1 MHICDITRTLVFPPH
16 NLIASKSV
24 FCYHA
29 RMSTNRKTPP
39 SGPAAPSRPLPA
51 GGAAPDVI
59 PHPIRVNAANS
70 VDANRTALPPPSGAD
85 GTLPGG
91 SAARSP
97 TGVDVPLPGGSSER
111 TPSGELA
118 AWLAKYAPVE
128 RAILEARE
136 RRLRNRAARRA
147 KEARRFGDLC
157 EASEGLAVAW
167 RRRGFPAGEMLDWAG
182 GDRLALWAAAPF
194 LRRCATEEVNA
205 LRRRLVRPLYYG
217 RENARRRALAAERR
231 RVRRRRTES
240 PCPTREAI
248 LDAWTH
254 AREGREAML
263 RFGSL
268 LEDLACYVDHGLRLA
283 GGRIVGRAPGI
294 KGWLRENVPALALRY
309 TTVMRYKAAAKKL
322 RQVVELPD
330 PIPVAAV
337 LDGAGVGVGAKDS
350 AGAGNG
356 TGTVDGAGAP
366 EGTEPKEGK
375 RDYGAEKSKDNVRGR
390 SRTRER
396 LEARAAVNGVEKQKR
411 DYDAERLQC
420 GASVDEREAEDARE
434 RREAERETAVLRAR
448 GVYLEAMEGVPDV
461 VTRVLER
468 IDALLD
474 PRRVEEATMLAS
486 WRARYARAVTG
497 RTAARWR
504 DRLFRRVG

>member
-1 MHICDITRTLVFPPH
+1 
-16 NLIASKSV
+16 
-24 FCYHA
+24 
-29 RMSTNRKTPP
+29 MSTNRKTPP

-59 PHPIRVNAANS
+59 PHPVRVNAANS
-70 VDANRTALPPPSGAD
+70 VDASRTALPPPSGAD
-85 GTLPGG
+85 VPRPGG
-91 SAARSP
+91 SAA
-97 TGVDVPLPGGSSER
+97 TASSTPAAPAAR
-111 TPSGELA
+111 TPAGELA
-118 AWLAKYAPVE
+118 AWLAKYGPVE

-147 KEARRFGDLC
+147 GKARRFGDLC

-182 GDRLALWAAAPF
+182 GDRLALWAVAPF

-205 LRRRLVRPLYYG
+205 LRRRLVRPLYYEQ
-217 RENARRRALAAERR
+217 ENARRRALAAERR

-268 LEDLACYVDHGLRLA
+268 LEDLACYVDHELRLA

-337 LDGAGVGVGAKDS
+337 LDGAGTREGA
-350 AGAGNG
+350 
-356 TGTVDGAGAP
+356 
-366 EGTEPKEGK
+366 EPKEGT
-375 RDYGAEKSKDNVRGR
+375 RDYGAEKLQGSDAG
-390 SRTRER
+390 
-396 LEARAAVNGVEKQKR
+396 EARRAQGKSEI
-411 DYDAERLQC
+411 
-420 GASVDEREAEDARE
+420 
-434 RREAERETAVLRAR
+434 ERETAILRAR

-497 RTAARWR
+497 RTATKWR

>member
-1 MHICDITRTLVFPPH
+1 MSKKVFPSGPT
-16 NLIASKSV
+16 V
-24 FCYHA
+24 P
-29 RMSTNRKTPP
+29 T
-39 SGPAAPSRPLPA
+39 GPAAPSR
-51 GGAAPDVI
+51 
-59 PHPIRVNAANS
+59 
-70 VDANRTALPPPSGAD
+70 
-85 GTLPGG
+85 
-91 SAARSP
+91 RS
-97 TGVDVPLPGGSSER
+97 
-111 TPSGELA
+111 PSGELA

-147 KEARRFGDLC
+147 GKARRFGDLC

-182 GDRLALWAAAPF
+182 GDRLALWAVAPF
-194 LRRCATEEVNA
+194 LRRCATEKVNA
-205 LRRRLVRPLYYG
+205 LRRRLVRPLYYEQ
-217 RENARRRALAAERR
+217 ENARRRALAAERR

-268 LEDLACYVDHGLRLA
+268 LEDLACYVGHGLRLA

-294 KGWLRENVPALALRY
+294 KGWLRENIPALALRY

-337 LDGAGVGVGAKDS
+337 LDGAGAPEG
-350 AGAGNG
+350 AGAGNSAG
-356 TGTVDGAGAP
+356 TREGA
-366 EGTEPKEGK
+366 EPKEG
-375 RDYGAEKSKDNVRGR
+375 R
-390 SRTRER
+390 
-396 LEARAAVNGVEKQKR
+396 R
-411 DYDAERLQC
+411 DYDAEKSQ
-420 GASVDEREAEDARE
+420 GSDAGEARSAPGKSGI
-434 RREAERETAVLRAR
+434 ERETALLRAR

-504 DRLFRRVG
+504 DRLFRRSG

>member
-1 MHICDITRTLVFPPH
+1 
-16 NLIASKSV
+16 
-24 FCYHA
+24 
-29 RMSTNRKTPP
+29 MSTNRKTPP
-39 SGPAAPSRPLPA
+39 SGPAAPSRLPPA
-51 GGAAPDVI
+51 GSVSPDAI
-59 PHPIRVNAANS
+59 PHPVR
-70 VDANRTALPPPSGAD
+70 AD
-85 GTLPGG
+85 GTRPDGP
-91 SAARSP
+91 AARSP
-97 TGVDVPLPGGSSER
+97 A
-111 TPSGELA
+111 GELA
-118 AWLAKYAPVE
+118 AWLAKYGPVE

-147 KEARRFGDLC
+147 GKARRFGDLC

-167 RRRGFPAGEMLDWAG
+167 RRRGFPAGEMLEWAG
-182 GDRLALWAAAPF
+182 GDCLALWAMAPF

-205 LRRRLVRPLYYG
+205 LRRRLVRPLYYEQ
-217 RENARRRALAAERR
+217 ENARRRALAAERR

-248 LDAWTH
+248 LDAWAH

-294 KGWLRENVPALALRY
+294 KGWLRENIPALALRY

-337 LDGAGVGVGAKDS
+337 LDGAGAPEG

-356 TGTVDGAGAP
+356 TGTVDGAGAR
-366 EGTEPKEGK
+366 EGAEPKEG
-375 RDYGAEKSKDNVRGR
+375 R
-390 SRTRER
+390 
-396 LEARAAVNGVEKQKR
+396 R
-411 DYDAERLQC
+411 DYDAEKSQ
-420 GASVDEREAEDARE
+420 GSDAGEARSAQGKSGI
-434 RREAERETAVLRAR
+434 ERETAVLRAR

>member
-1 MHICDITRTLVFPPH
+1 MIAEAISFAYSSFIPLMHICDMTRTLVFPPH
-16 NLIASKSV
+16 NLIASNPA

-29 RMSTNRKTPP
+29 RMSKKVFP
-39 SGPAAPSRPLPA
+39 SGPTVPTGPAAPSR
-51 GGAAPDVI
+51 
-59 PHPIRVNAANS
+59 
-70 VDANRTALPPPSGAD
+70 
-85 GTLPGG
+85 
-91 SAARSP
+91 RS
-97 TGVDVPLPGGSSER
+97 
-111 TPSGELA
+111 PSGELA

-147 KEARRFGDLC
+147 GKARRFGDLC
-157 EASEGLAVAW
+157 EVSEGLAVAW

-182 GDRLALWAAAPF
+182 GDRLALWAMAPF

-205 LRRRLVRPLYYG
+205 LRRRLVRPLYYEQ
-217 RENARRRALAAERR
+217 ENARRRALAAERR

-294 KGWLRENVPALALRY
+294 KGWLRENIPALALRY

-337 LDGAGVGVGAKDS
+337 LDGAGAPEG
-350 AGAGNG
+350 AGAGNSAG
-356 TGTVDGAGAP
+356 TREGA
-366 EGTEPKEGK
+366 EPKEG
-375 RDYGAEKSKDNVRGR
+375 R
-390 SRTRER
+390 
-396 LEARAAVNGVEKQKR
+396 R
-411 DYDAERLQC
+411 DYDAEKSQ
-420 GASVDEREAEDARE
+420 GSDAGEARSAPGKSGI
-434 RREAERETAVLRAR
+434 ERETALLRAR

>member
-1 MHICDITRTLVFPPH
+1 MLLVTSYIFPHH

-24 FCYHA
+24 FCYHS
-29 RMSTNRKTPP
+29 RMSTNRKNPP
-39 SGPAAPSRPLPA
+39 SGPAAPSRLPPA
-51 GGAAPDVI
+51 GSVSPDAI
-59 PHPIRVNAANS
+59 PHPVRAAHP
-70 VDANRTALPPPSGAD
+70 VRAD
-85 GTLPGG
+85 GTRPDGP
-91 SAARSP
+91 AARP
-97 TGVDVPLPGGSSER
+97 PA
-111 TPSGELA
+111 GELA
-118 AWLAKYAPVE
+118 AWLAKYGPVE

-147 KEARRFGDLC
+147 REARRFGDLC

-182 GDRLALWAAAPF
+182 GDRFTLWAMAPF
-194 LRRCATEEVNA
+194 LRRRATEEVNA
-205 LRRRLVRPLYYG
+205 LRRRLVRPLYYEQ
-217 RENARRRALAAERR
+217 ENARRRALAAERR
-231 RVRRRRTES
+231 RVRKRKTEN

-268 LEDLACYVDHGLRLA
+268 LEDLACYVDHELRLA

-337 LDGAGVGVGAKDS
+337 LDGAGAPEG

-356 TGTVDGAGAP
+356 TGTLDGTGA
-366 EGTEPKEGK
+366 EPKEGT
-375 RDYGAEKSKDNVRGR
+375 RDYGAEKSQGSDAG
-390 SRTRER
+390 
-396 LEARAAVNGVEKQKR
+396 EARSAPGKS
-411 DYDAERLQC
+411 
-420 GASVDEREAEDARE
+420 GI
-434 RREAERETAVLRAR
+434 ERETAILRAR
-448 GVYLEAMEGVPDV
+448 GVYLEAMAGVPDV

-474 PRRVEEATMLAS
+474 PKRVEETNMLAS
-486 WRARYARAVTG
+486 WRARYARAVTR
-497 RTAARWR
+497 RTVTRWR
-504 DRLFRRVG
+504 GRLFRRVG

>member
-1 MHICDITRTLVFPPH
+1 M
-16 NLIASKSV
+16 SKKALPSV
-24 FCYHA
+24 
-29 RMSTNRKTPP
+29 
-39 SGPAAPSRPLPA
+39 PAAPSRLPPA
-51 GGAAPDVI
+51 GSVSPDAI
-59 PHPIRVNAANS
+59 PHPVH
-70 VDANRTALPPPSGAD
+70 AD
-85 GTLPGG
+85 VPRPGG
-91 SAARSP
+91 SAARAP
-97 TGVDVPLPGGSSER
+97 A
-111 TPSGELA
+111 GELA
-118 AWLAKYAPVE
+118 AWLAKYGPVE

-147 KEARRFGDLC
+147 REARRFGDLC

-337 LDGAGVGVGAKDS
+337 LDGAGAR
-350 AGAGNG
+350 
-356 TGTVDGAGAP
+356 
-366 EGTEPKEGK
+366 EEMEPKEEK
-375 RDYGAEKSKDNVRGR
+375 RDYGAEKSKRH
-390 SRTRER
+390 E
-396 LEARAAVNGVEKQKR
+396 GVE
-411 DYDAERLQC
+411 
-420 GASVDEREAEDARE
+420 EALGGGSTRAK
-434 RREAERETAVLRAR
+434 REAEREMMILRAR

>member
-1 MHICDITRTLVFPPH
+1 MLLVTSYIFPHH

-24 FCYHA
+24 FCYHS
-29 RMSTNRKTPP
+29 RMSTNRKNPP
-39 SGPAAPSRPLPA
+39 SGPAAPSRLPPA
-51 GGAAPDVI
+51 GSVSPDAI
-59 PHPIRVNAANS
+59 PHPVRAAHP
-70 VDANRTALPPPSGAD
+70 VRAD
-85 GTLPGG
+85 GTRPDGP
-91 SAARSP
+91 AARP
-97 TGVDVPLPGGSSER
+97 PA
-111 TPSGELA
+111 GELA

-147 KEARRFGDLC
+147 GKARRFGDLC

-167 RRRGFPAGEMLDWAG
+167 RRRGFPAGGMLDWAG

-268 LEDLACYVDHGLRLA
+268 LEDLECYVDHELRIA
-283 GGRIVGRAPGI
+283 DGRIVGRAPGI
-294 KGWLRENVPALALRY
+294 KGWLRENIPALALRY

-337 LDGAGVGVGAKDS
+337 LDGAGAPEG

-356 TGTVDGAGAP
+356 TGTLDGTGA
-366 EGTEPKEGK
+366 EPKEGT
-375 RDYGAEKSKDNVRGR
+375 RDYGAEKLQGSDAG
-390 SRTRER
+390 
-396 LEARAAVNGVEKQKR
+396 EARSAPGKS
-411 DYDAERLQC
+411 
-420 GASVDEREAEDARE
+420 GI
-434 RREAERETAVLRAR
+434 ERETAILRAR
-448 GVYLEAMEGVPDV
+448 GVYLEAMAGVPDV

-474 PRRVEEATMLAS
+474 PKRVEETNMLAS
-486 WRARYARAVTG
+486 WRARYARAVTR
-497 RTAARWR
+497 RTVTRWR
-504 DRLFRRVG
+504 GRLFRRVG

>member
-1 MHICDITRTLVFPPH
+1 
-16 NLIASKSV
+16 
-24 FCYHA
+24 
-29 RMSTNRKTPP
+29 MSTNRKTPP

-59 PHPIRVNAANS
+59 PHPVRVNAANS

-85 GTLPGG
+85 VPRPGG
-91 SAARSP
+91 SAA
-97 TGVDVPLPGGSSER
+97 TASSTPAAPAAR
-111 TPSGELA
+111 TPAGELA
-118 AWLAKYAPVE
+118 AWLAKYGPVE

-182 GDRLALWAAAPF
+182 GDRLALWAVAPF

-217 RENARRRALAAERR
+217 RENARRRALTAERR

-268 LEDLACYVDHGLRLA
+268 LEDLACYVDHELRLA

-294 KGWLRENVPALALRY
+294 KGWLRENIPALALRY

-337 LDGAGVGVGAKDS
+337 LDGAGAREGA
-350 AGAGNG
+350 
-356 TGTVDGAGAP
+356 
-366 EGTEPKEGK
+366 EPKEGT
-375 RDYGAEKSKDNVRGR
+375 RDYGAEKSQGSDAG
-390 SRTRER
+390 
-396 LEARAAVNGVEKQKR
+396 EARSAQGKSEI
-411 DYDAERLQC
+411 
-420 GASVDEREAEDARE
+420 
-434 RREAERETAVLRAR
+434 ERETAILRAR

>member
-1 MHICDITRTLVFPPH
+1 M
-16 NLIASKSV
+16 
-24 FCYHA
+24 
-29 RMSTNRKTPP
+29 
-39 SGPAAPSRPLPA
+39 
-51 GGAAPDVI
+51 
-59 PHPIRVNAANS
+59 
-70 VDANRTALPPPSGAD
+70 
-85 GTLPGG
+85 
-91 SAARSP
+91 
-97 TGVDVPLPGGSSER
+97 
-111 TPSGELA
+111 
-118 AWLAKYAPVE
+118 WLAKYAPVE

-147 KEARRFGDLC
+147 REARRFGDLC

-182 GDRLALWAAAPF
+182 GDRLALWAVAPF

-205 LRRRLVRPLYYG
+205 LRRRLVRPLYYEQ
-217 RENARRRALAAERR
+217 ENARRRALAAERR

-294 KGWLRENVPALALRY
+294 KGWLRENIPALALRY

-337 LDGAGVGVGAKDS
+337 LDGAGAKEG

-356 TGTVDGAGAP
+356 AGAVDGTGAR
-366 EGTEPKEGK
+366 EGTEPKEGT
-375 RDYGAEKSKDNVRGR
+375 RDYGAEKSQGNDAG
-390 SRTRER
+390 
-396 LEARAAVNGVEKQKR
+396 EARSAQGKS
-411 DYDAERLQC
+411 
-420 GASVDEREAEDARE
+420 GI
-434 RREAERETAVLRAR
+434 ERETAVLRAR

-474 PRRVEEATMLAS
+474 PGRVEEATMLAS

>member
-1 MHICDITRTLVFPPH
+1 MLLVTSYIFPHH

-24 FCYHA
+24 FCYHS
-29 RMSTNRKTPP
+29 RMSTNRKNPP
-39 SGPAAPSRPLPA
+39 SGPAAPSRLPPA
-51 GGAAPDVI
+51 GSVSPDAI
-59 PHPIRVNAANS
+59 PHPVRVNAANS

-85 GTLPGG
+85 VPRPGG
-91 SAARSP
+91 SA
-97 TGVDVPLPGGSSER
+97 ER
-111 TPSGELA
+111 TPAGELA
-118 AWLAKYAPVE
+118 AWLAKYGPIE

-147 KEARRFGDLC
+147 KKARQFGDLC

-182 GDRLALWAAAPF
+182 GDRFTLWAMAPF
-194 LRRCATEEVNA
+194 LRRRATEEVNA

-231 RVRRRRTES
+231 RVRKRKTEN
-240 PCPTREAI
+240 PCPTREDI

-268 LEDLACYVDHGLRLA
+268 LEDLECYVDHELRIA
-283 GGRIVGRAPGI
+283 DGRIVGRAPGI
-294 KGWLRENVPALALRY
+294 KGWLRENIPALALRY

-350 AGAGNG
+350 AGAGND
-356 TGTVDGAGAP
+356 TGTVDGM
-366 EGTEPKEGK
+366 GTEPKEGT
-375 RDYGAEKSKDNVRGR
+375 RDYGAEKSQGSDAG
-390 SRTRER
+390 
-396 LEARAAVNGVEKQKR
+396 EARSAPGKS
-411 DYDAERLQC
+411 
-420 GASVDEREAEDARE
+420 GI
-434 RREAERETAVLRAR
+434 ERETAVLRAR

-474 PRRVEEATMLAS
+474 PGRVEEATMLAS

>member
-1 MHICDITRTLVFPPH
+1 MSKKVFPSGPT
-16 NLIASKSV
+16 V
-24 FCYHA
+24 P
-29 RMSTNRKTPP
+29 T
-39 SGPAAPSRPLPA
+39 GPAAPSR
-51 GGAAPDVI
+51 
-59 PHPIRVNAANS
+59 
-70 VDANRTALPPPSGAD
+70 
-85 GTLPGG
+85 
-91 SAARSP
+91 RS
-97 TGVDVPLPGGSSER
+97 
-111 TPSGELA
+111 PSGELA

-147 KEARRFGDLC
+147 GKARRFGDLC

-182 GDRLALWAAAPF
+182 GDRLALWAVAPF

-205 LRRRLVRPLYYG
+205 LRRRLVRPLYYEQ
-217 RENARRRALAAERR
+217 ENARRRALAAERR

-294 KGWLRENVPALALRY
+294 KGWLRENIPALALRY

-337 LDGAGVGVGAKDS
+337 LDGAG
-350 AGAGNG
+350 
-356 TGTVDGAGAP
+356 AP
-366 EGTEPKEGK
+366 EGTKPKEGT
-375 RDYGAEKSKDNVRGR
+375 RDYGAEKSQGSDAG
-390 SRTRER
+390 
-396 LEARAAVNGVEKQKR
+396 EARSAPGKS
-411 DYDAERLQC
+411 
-420 GASVDEREAEDARE
+420 GI
-434 RREAERETAVLRAR
+434 ERETAILRAR

-497 RTAARWR
+497 WTAARWR

>member
-1 MHICDITRTLVFPPH
+1 MLLVTSYIFPHH

-24 FCYHA
+24 FCYHS

-39 SGPAAPSRPLPA
+39 SGPAAPSRLPPA
-51 GGAAPDVI
+51 GSVSPDAI
-59 PHPIRVNAANS
+59 PHPVRAAHP
-70 VDANRTALPPPSGAD
+70 VRAD
-85 GTLPGG
+85 GTRPDGP
-91 SAARSP
+91 AARP
-97 TGVDVPLPGGSSER
+97 PA
-111 TPSGELA
+111 GELA
-118 AWLAKYAPVE
+118 AWLAKYGPVE

-309 TTVMRYKAAAKKL
+309 ATVMRYKAAAKKL

-337 LDGAGVGVGAKDS
+337 LDGAGALDGVG
-350 AGAGNG
+350 
-356 TGTVDGAGAP
+356 TEM
-366 EGTEPKEGK
+366 EGKESK
-375 RDYGAEKSKDNVRGR
+375 RDYGAEK
-390 SRTRER
+390 
-396 LEARAAVNGVEKQKR
+396 
-411 DYDAERLQC
+411 LQC
-420 GASVDEREAEDARE
+420 GESMDENEDMDKTRETEDARKAEDARE
-434 RREAERETAVLRAR
+434 RREVEREMMILRAR
-448 GVYLEAMEGVPDV
+448 GVYLEAMAGVPDV

-474 PRRVEEATMLAS
+474 PKRVEETNMLAS
-486 WRARYARAVTG
+486 WRARYARAVTR
-497 RTAARWR
+497 RTVTRWR
-504 DRLFRRVG
+504 GRLFRRVG

>member
-1 MHICDITRTLVFPPH
+1 MLLVTSYIFPHH

-24 FCYHA
+24 FCYHS

-39 SGPAAPSRPLPA
+39 SGPAAPSRLPPA
-51 GGAAPDVI
+51 GSVSPDAI
-59 PHPIRVNAANS
+59 PHPVRAAHP
-70 VDANRTALPPPSGAD
+70 VRAD
-85 GTLPGG
+85 GTRPDGP
-91 SAARSP
+91 AARP
-97 TGVDVPLPGGSSER
+97 PA
-111 TPSGELA
+111 GELA
-118 AWLAKYAPVE
+118 AWLAKYGPVE

-147 KEARRFGDLC
+147 KKARQFGDLC

-182 GDRLALWAAAPF
+182 GDRFTLWAMAPF
-194 LRRCATEEVNA
+194 LRRRATEEVNA
-205 LRRRLVRPLYYG
+205 LRRRLTRPLYYA
-217 RENARRRALAAERR
+217 RENERRRALAAERR
-231 RVRRRRTES
+231 RIRRRRTEN
-240 PCPTREAI
+240 PCPTREDI

-268 LEDLACYVDHGLRLA
+268 LEDLECYVDHELRIA
-283 GGRIVGRAPGI
+283 DGRIVGRAPGI
-294 KGWLRENVPALALRY
+294 KGWLRENIPALALRY

-337 LDGAGVGVGAKDS
+337 LDGAGAPEG

-356 TGTVDGAGAP
+356 TGTLDGTGA
-366 EGTEPKEGK
+366 EPKEGT
-375 RDYGAEKSKDNVRGR
+375 RDYGAEKSQGNDTG
-390 SRTRER
+390 
-396 LEARAAVNGVEKQKR
+396 EARSAQGKS
-411 DYDAERLQC
+411 
-420 GASVDEREAEDARE
+420 GI
-434 RREAERETAVLRAR
+434 ERETAVLRAR

-474 PRRVEEATMLAS
+474 PKRVEETNMLAS
-486 WRARYARAVTG
+486 WRARYARAVTR
-497 RTAARWR
+497 RTVTRWR
-504 DRLFRRVG
+504 GRLFRRVG

>member
-1 MHICDITRTLVFPPH
+1 MSKKVFP
-16 NLIASKSV
+16 SV
-24 FCYHA
+24 
-29 RMSTNRKTPP
+29 P
-39 SGPAAPSRPLPA
+39 SGPTVPTGPAAPSR
-51 GGAAPDVI
+51 
-59 PHPIRVNAANS
+59 
-70 VDANRTALPPPSGAD
+70 
-85 GTLPGG
+85 
-91 SAARSP
+91 RS
-97 TGVDVPLPGGSSER
+97 
-111 TPSGELA
+111 PSGELA

-147 KEARRFGDLC
+147 REARRFGDLC

-182 GDRLALWAAAPF
+182 GDRFTLWAMAPF
-194 LRRCATEEVNA
+194 LRRRATEEVNA
-205 LRRRLVRPLYYG
+205 LRRRLTRPLYYA
-217 RENARRRALAAERR
+217 RENERRRALAAERR
-231 RVRRRRTES
+231 RIRRRRTES

-283 GGRIVGRAPGI
+283 DGRIVGRAPGI

-309 TTVMRYKAAAKKL
+309 ATVMRYKAAAKKL

-337 LDGAGVGVGAKDS
+337 LDGAGAREG

-356 TGTVDGAGAP
+356 AGAR
-366 EGTEPKEGK
+366 EGAEPKEGT
-375 RDYGAEKSKDNVRGR
+375 RDYGAEKLQSSDAG
-390 SRTRER
+390 
-396 LEARAAVNGVEKQKR
+396 EARSAPGKS
-411 DYDAERLQC
+411 
-420 GASVDEREAEDARE
+420 GI
-434 RREAERETAVLRAR
+434 ERETAVLRAR

-468 IDALLD
+468 IDTLLD
-474 PRRVEEATMLAS
+474 PGRVEEATMLAS

>member
-1 MHICDITRTLVFPPH
+1 M
-16 NLIASKSV
+16 SKKALS
-24 FCYHA
+24 
-29 RMSTNRKTPP
+29 S
-39 SGPAAPSRPLPA
+39 AP
-51 GGAAPDVI
+51 
-59 PHPIRVNAANS
+59 
-70 VDANRTALPPPSGAD
+70 ANRTALPPPSGAD
-85 GTLPGG
+85 IPRPGG
-91 SAARSP
+91 SAK
-97 TGVDVPLPGGSSER
+97 R
-111 TPSGELA
+111 TPADELA

-147 KEARRFGDLC
+147 GKARRFGDLC
-157 EASEGLAVAW
+157 EVSEGLAVAW

-182 GDRLALWAAAPF
+182 GDRLALWAMAPF

-205 LRRRLVRPLYYG
+205 LRRRLVRPLYYEQ
-217 RENARRRALAAERR
+217 ENARRRALAAERR
-231 RVRRRRTES
+231 RVLRRRTES

-337 LDGAGVGVGAKDS
+337 LDGAG
-350 AGAGNG
+350 
-356 TGTVDGAGAP
+356 AP
-366 EGTEPKEGK
+366 EGMEPKEGM
-375 RDYGAEKSKDNVRGR
+375 RDYGAEKSQGSDAG
-390 SRTRER
+390 
-396 LEARAAVNGVEKQKR
+396 EARSAQGKS
-411 DYDAERLQC
+411 
-420 GASVDEREAEDARE
+420 GI
-434 RREAERETAVLRAR
+434 ERETAVLRAR

-474 PRRVEEATMLAS
+474 PRRVEEAAMLAS

>member
-1 MHICDITRTLVFPPH
+1 MSKKVFP
-16 NLIASKSV
+16 SV
-24 FCYHA
+24 
-29 RMSTNRKTPP
+29 P
-39 SGPAAPSRPLPA
+39 SGPTAPSR
-51 GGAAPDVI
+51 
-59 PHPIRVNAANS
+59 
-70 VDANRTALPPPSGAD
+70 
-85 GTLPGG
+85 
-91 SAARSP
+91 RS
-97 TGVDVPLPGGSSER
+97 
-111 TPSGELA
+111 PSGELA

-147 KEARRFGDLC
+147 GKARRFGDLC

-231 RVRRRRTES
+231 RVRRRRTEN

-268 LEDLACYVDHGLRLA
+268 LEDLACYVDHELRIA

-309 TTVMRYKAAAKKL
+309 ATVMRYKAAAKKL

-337 LDGAGVGVGAKDS
+337 LDGAGAPEG

-356 TGTVDGAGAP
+356 TGTLDGTGA
-366 EGTEPKEGK
+366 EPKEGT
-375 RDYGAEKSKDNVRGR
+375 RDYGAEKSQGSDAG
-390 SRTRER
+390 
-396 LEARAAVNGVEKQKR
+396 EARSAPGKS
-411 DYDAERLQC
+411 
-420 GASVDEREAEDARE
+420 GI
-434 RREAERETAVLRAR
+434 ERETAILRAR

>member
-1 MHICDITRTLVFPPH
+1 MLLVTSYIFPHH

-24 FCYHA
+24 FCYHS
-29 RMSTNRKTPP
+29 RMSTNRKNPP
-39 SGPAAPSRPLPA
+39 SGPAAPSRLPPA
-51 GGAAPDVI
+51 GSVSPDAI
-59 PHPIRVNAANS
+59 PHPVRAAHP
-70 VDANRTALPPPSGAD
+70 VRAD
-85 GTLPGG
+85 GTRPDGP
-91 SAARSP
+91 AARP
-97 TGVDVPLPGGSSER
+97 PA
-111 TPSGELA
+111 GELA
-118 AWLAKYAPVE
+118 AWLAKYGPVE

-147 KEARRFGDLC
+147 GKARRFGDLC

-182 GDRLALWAAAPF
+182 GDRFTLWAMAPF
-194 LRRCATEEVNA
+194 LRRRATEEVNA
-205 LRRRLVRPLYYG
+205 LRRRLVRPLYYEQ
-217 RENARRRALAAERR
+217 ENARRRALAAERR
-231 RVRRRRTES
+231 RVRKRKTEN

-337 LDGAGVGVGAKDS
+337 LDGAGAPEG

-356 TGTVDGAGAP
+356 TGTLDGTGA
-366 EGTEPKEGK
+366 EPKEGT
-375 RDYGAEKSKDNVRGR
+375 RDYGAEKSQGSDAG
-390 SRTRER
+390 
-396 LEARAAVNGVEKQKR
+396 EARSAPGKS
-411 DYDAERLQC
+411 
-420 GASVDEREAEDARE
+420 GI
-434 RREAERETAVLRAR
+434 ERETAILRAR
-448 GVYLEAMEGVPDV
+448 GVYLEAMAGVPDV

-474 PRRVEEATMLAS
+474 PKRVEETNMLAS
-486 WRARYARAVTG
+486 WRARYARAVTR
-497 RTAARWR
+497 RTVTRWR
-504 DRLFRRVG
+504 GRLFRRVG

>member
-1 MHICDITRTLVFPPH
+1 MLLVTSYIFPHH

-24 FCYHA
+24 FCYHS
-29 RMSTNRKTPP
+29 RMSTNRKPP
-39 SGPAAPSRPLPA
+39 SGPAAPSRLPPA
-51 GGAAPDVI
+51 GSVSPDAI
-59 PHPIRVNAANS
+59 PHPVRAAHP
-70 VDANRTALPPPSGAD
+70 VRAD
-85 GTLPGG
+85 GTRPDGP
-91 SAARSP
+91 AARSP
-97 TGVDVPLPGGSSER
+97 A
-111 TPSGELA
+111 GELA
-118 AWLAKYAPVE
+118 AWLAKYGPVE

-147 KEARRFGDLC
+147 KKARQFGDLC

-167 RRRGFPAGEMLDWAG
+167 RRRGFPAREMLDWAG
-182 GDRLALWAAAPF
+182 GDRFTLWAMAPF
-194 LRRCATEEVNA
+194 LRRRATEEVNA
-205 LRRRLVRPLYYG
+205 LRRRLTRPLYYA
-217 RENARRRALAAERR
+217 RENERRRALAAERR
-231 RVRRRRTES
+231 RIRRRRTES

-268 LEDLACYVDHGLRLA
+268 LEDLECYVDHELRIA
-283 GGRIVGRAPGI
+283 DGRIVGRAPGI
-294 KGWLRENVPALALRY
+294 KGWLRENIPALALRY

-322 RQVVELPD
+322 RQVVELSD

-337 LDGAGVGVGAKDS
+337 LDGAGAPEG

-356 TGTVDGAGAP
+356 TGTLDGTGA
-366 EGTEPKEGK
+366 EPKEGT
-375 RDYGAEKSKDNVRGR
+375 RDYGAEKSQGSDAG
-390 SRTRER
+390 
-396 LEARAAVNGVEKQKR
+396 EARSAPGKS
-411 DYDAERLQC
+411 
-420 GASVDEREAEDARE
+420 GI
-434 RREAERETAVLRAR
+434 ERETAILRAR

>member
-1 MHICDITRTLVFPPH
+1 MLLVTSYIFPHH

-24 FCYHA
+24 FCYHSH
-29 RMSTNRKTPP
+29 MSTNRKTPP

-59 PHPIRVNAANS
+59 PHPVRVNAANS

-85 GTLPGG
+85 VPRPGG

-97 TGVDVPLPGGSSER
+97 A
-111 TPSGELA
+111 GELA
-118 AWLAKYAPVE
+118 AWLAKYGPVE

-147 KEARRFGDLC
+147 GKARRFGDLC

-167 RRRGFPAGEMLDWAG
+167 RRRGFPAREMLDWAG

-268 LEDLACYVDHGLRLA
+268 LEDLACHVDHGLRLA

-337 LDGAGVGVGAKDS
+337 LDGAGAREG

-356 TGTVDGAGAP
+356 TGAR
-366 EGTEPKEGK
+366 EGTEPKEGT
-375 RDYGAEKSKDNVRGR
+375 RDYGAEKSQGNDTG
-390 SRTRER
+390 
-396 LEARAAVNGVEKQKR
+396 EARSAQGKS
-411 DYDAERLQC
+411 
-420 GASVDEREAEDARE
+420 GI
-434 RREAERETAVLRAR
+434 ERETAVLRAR

>member
-1 MHICDITRTLVFPPH
+1 MPTKEHPPIPPQTLAVAVPPSAPRLATARLRPNPAGAPPH
-16 NLIASKSV
+16 A
-24 FCYHA
+24 
-29 RMSTNRKTPP
+29 
-39 SGPAAPSRPLPA
+39 GPAAPAARTP
-51 GGAAPDVI
+51 AAPASRT
-59 PHPIRVNAANS
+59 PAAT
-70 VDANRTALPPPSGAD
+70 AARTPD
-85 GTLPGG
+85 GP
-91 SAARSP
+91 AARSP
-97 TGVDVPLPGGSSER
+97 A
-111 TPSGELA
+111 GELA

-147 KEARRFGDLC
+147 REARRFGDLC

-182 GDRLALWAAAPF
+182 GDRFTLWAMAPF

-231 RVRRRRTES
+231 RIRRRRTES

-337 LDGAGVGVGAKDS
+337 LDGAG
-350 AGAGNG
+350 
-356 TGTVDGAGAP
+356 AP
-366 EGTEPKEGK
+366 EGMEPKEGT
-375 RDYGAEKSKDNVRGR
+375 RDYGAEKTHRHEGVV
-390 SRTRER
+390 
-396 LEARAAVNGVEKQKR
+396 EALGGGSTPAK
-411 DYDAERLQC
+411 
-420 GASVDEREAEDARE
+420 
-434 RREAERETAVLRAR
+434 REAEREMMILRAR

-504 DRLFRRVG
+504 DRLFRRSG

>member
-1 MHICDITRTLVFPPH
+1 MPTKVFP
-16 NLIASKSV
+16 SV
-24 FCYHA
+24 
-29 RMSTNRKTPP
+29 P
-39 SGPAAPSRPLPA
+39 SGPTAPSRPLPA

-59 PHPIRVNAANS
+59 PHPARVNAANS

-85 GTLPGG
+85 VPRPGG
-91 SAARSP
+91 SA
-97 TGVDVPLPGGSSER
+97 ER
-111 TPSGELA
+111 TPAGELA
-118 AWLAKYAPVE
+118 AWLAKYGPVE
-128 RAILEARE
+128 RAILEAWE

-147 KEARRFGDLC
+147 GKARRFGDLC

-167 RRRGFPAGEMLDWAG
+167 RRRGFPAREMLDWAG

-268 LEDLACYVDHGLRLA
+268 LEDLACHVDHGLRLA

-337 LDGAGVGVGAKDS
+337 LDGAGTVDGVGAKNS

-356 TGTVDGAGAP
+356 TGTVDGTGA
-366 EGTEPKEGK
+366 EPKEGM
-375 RDYGAEKSKDNVRGR
+375 RDYGAEKSQDNVRGS

-411 DYDAERLQC
+411 DYDAEKLPC
-420 GASVDEREAEDARE
+420 GASVDETREAEDARE
-434 RREAERETAVLRAR
+434 RREAERETAILRAR

-486 WRARYARAVTG
+486 WRARYARVVTK

-504 DRLFRRVG
+504 DRLFRRSG

>member
-1 MHICDITRTLVFPPH
+1 MSKKVFP
-16 NLIASKSV
+16 SV
-24 FCYHA
+24 P
-29 RMSTNRKTPP
+29 T
-39 SGPAAPSRPLPA
+39 GPAAPSR
-51 GGAAPDVI
+51 
-59 PHPIRVNAANS
+59 
-70 VDANRTALPPPSGAD
+70 
-85 GTLPGG
+85 
-91 SAARSP
+91 RSP
-97 TGVDVPLPGGSSER
+97 A
-111 TPSGELA
+111 GELA

-231 RVRRRRTES
+231 RIRRRRTES

-268 LEDLACYVDHGLRLA
+268 LEDLACYVDHELRLA

-309 TTVMRYKAAAKKL
+309 ATVMRYKAAAKKL

-330 PIPVAAV
+330 HIPVAAV

-356 TGTVDGAGAP
+356 TGTVDGTGAR
-366 EGTEPKEGK
+366 EGAEPKEGT
-375 RDYGAEKSKDNVRGR
+375 RDYGAEKSQDNVRGR

-396 LEARAAVNGVEKQKR
+396 LEARTAVNGVEKQKR
-411 DYDAERLQC
+411 DYNAERLQC
-420 GASVDEREAEDARE
+420 GASVDETREAEDARK
-434 RREAERETAVLRAR
+434 RREVERETAILRAR

-474 PRRVEEATMLAS
+474 PGRVEEATMLAS

>member
-1 MHICDITRTLVFPPH
+1 M
-16 NLIASKSV
+16 SKKALSSV
-24 FCYHA
+24 
-29 RMSTNRKTPP
+29 
-39 SGPAAPSRPLPA
+39 PAAPSRPLPA

-59 PHPIRVNAANS
+59 PHPVRVNAANS

-85 GTLPGG
+85 VPRPGG
-91 SAARSP
+91 SAA
-97 TGVDVPLPGGSSER
+97 TASSTPAAPAAR
-111 TPSGELA
+111 TPAGELA
-118 AWLAKYAPVE
+118 AWLAKYGPVE

-136 RRLRNRAARRA
+136 RRLRNRASRRA
-147 KEARRFGDLC
+147 KAARRFGDLC

-167 RRRGFPAGEMLDWAG
+167 RRRGFPAREMLDWAG
-182 GDRLALWAAAPF
+182 GDRLALWAVAPF
-194 LRRCATEEVNA
+194 LRRCATEEEVNA
-205 LRRRLVRPLYYG
+205 LRRRLVRPLYYEQ
-217 RENARRRALAAERR
+217 ENARRRALAAERR
-231 RVRRRRTES
+231 RVLMRRTES

-337 LDGAGVGVGAKDS
+337 LDGAGAPEG

-356 TGTVDGAGAP
+356 AGAVDGTGAR
-366 EGTEPKEGK
+366 EGTEPKEGT
-375 RDYGAEKSKDNVRGR
+375 RDYGAEKSQGNDAG
-390 SRTRER
+390 
-396 LEARAAVNGVEKQKR
+396 EARSAQGKS
-411 DYDAERLQC
+411 
-420 GASVDEREAEDARE
+420 GI
-434 RREAERETAVLRAR
+434 ERETAVLRAR

>member
-1 MHICDITRTLVFPPH
+1 MSKKVFPSGPT
-16 NLIASKSV
+16 V
-24 FCYHA
+24 P
-29 RMSTNRKTPP
+29 T
-39 SGPAAPSRPLPA
+39 GPAAPSR
-51 GGAAPDVI
+51 
-59 PHPIRVNAANS
+59 
-70 VDANRTALPPPSGAD
+70 
-85 GTLPGG
+85 
-91 SAARSP
+91 RS
-97 TGVDVPLPGGSSER
+97 
-111 TPSGELA
+111 PSGELA

-147 KEARRFGDLC
+147 GKARRFGDLC

-182 GDRLALWAAAPF
+182 GDRLALWAVAPF
-194 LRRCATEEVNA
+194 LRRCATEKVNA
-205 LRRRLVRPLYYG
+205 LRRRLVRPLYYEQ
-217 RENARRRALAAERR
+217 ENARRRALAAERR
-231 RVRRRRTES
+231 RVLRRRTES

-268 LEDLACYVDHGLRLA
+268 LEDLACYVDHRLRLA

-294 KGWLRENVPALALRY
+294 KGWLRENIPALALRY

-337 LDGAGVGVGAKDS
+337 LDGAG
-350 AGAGNG
+350 AGNG
-356 TGTVDGAGAP
+356 TGTVDGAGAR
-366 EGTEPKEGK
+366 EGAEPKEGT
-375 RDYGAEKSKDNVRGR
+375 RDYGAEKLQGSDAG
-390 SRTRER
+390 
-396 LEARAAVNGVEKQKR
+396 EARSAQGKSEI
-411 DYDAERLQC
+411 
-420 GASVDEREAEDARE
+420 
-434 RREAERETAVLRAR
+434 ERETAILRAR

-504 DRLFRRVG
+504 DRLFRRSG

>member
-1 MHICDITRTLVFPPH
+1 
-16 NLIASKSV
+16 
-24 FCYHA
+24 
-29 RMSTNRKTPP
+29 MSTNRKTPP

-51 GGAAPDVI
+51 GGVALDVI
-59 PHPIRVNAANS
+59 PHPVRVNAANS

-85 GTLPGG
+85 VPRPDG
-91 SAARSP
+91 SAAP
-97 TGVDVPLPGGSSER
+97 AAR
-111 TPSGELA
+111 TPAGELA
-118 AWLAKYAPVE
+118 AWLAKYGPVE

-136 RRLRNRAARRA
+136 WRLRNRAARRA
-147 KEARRFGDLC
+147 REARRFGDLC

-167 RRRGFPAGEMLDWAG
+167 RRRGFPAREMLDWAG

-254 AREGREAML
+254 AREGREGREAML

-337 LDGAGVGVGAKDS
+337 LDGAG
-350 AGAGNG
+350 
-356 TGTVDGAGAP
+356 AP
-366 EGTEPKEGK
+366 EGMEPKEGT
-375 RDYGAEKSKDNVRGR
+375 RDYGAEKTHRHEGVV
-390 SRTRER
+390 
-396 LEARAAVNGVEKQKR
+396 EALGGGSTPAK
-411 DYDAERLQC
+411 
-420 GASVDEREAEDARE
+420 
-434 RREAERETAVLRAR
+434 REAEREMMILRAR

-504 DRLFRRVG
+504 DRLFRRSG

>member
-1 MHICDITRTLVFPPH
+1 MILKGPVIFPHH
-16 NLIASKSV
+16 NLIASNPV

-29 RMSTNRKTPP
+29 RMSKKAL
-39 SGPAAPSRPLPA
+39 SSVPAAPSRPLPA

-59 PHPIRVNAANS
+59 PHPVRVNAANS

-111 TPSGELA
+111 TPAGELA
-118 AWLAKYAPVE
+118 AWLAKYRLVE
-128 RAILEARE
+128 RAIMEARE
-136 RRLRNRAARRA
+136 RRLRNLAARRA

-268 LEDLACYVDHGLRLA
+268 LEDLACHVDHELRIA

-294 KGWLRENVPALALRY
+294 KGWLRENIPALALRY

-337 LDGAGVGVGAKDS
+337 LDGAGAPEG

-356 TGTVDGAGAP
+356 TGTLDGTGA
-366 EGTEPKEGK
+366 EPKEGT
-375 RDYGAEKSKDNVRGR
+375 RDYGAEKSQGSDAG
-390 SRTRER
+390 
-396 LEARAAVNGVEKQKR
+396 EARSAPGKS
-411 DYDAERLQC
+411 
-420 GASVDEREAEDARE
+420 GI
-434 RREAERETAVLRAR
+434 ERETAILRAR
-448 GVYLEAMEGVPDV
+448 GVYLEAMAGVPDV

-474 PRRVEEATMLAS
+474 PKRVEETNMLAS
-486 WRARYARAVTG
+486 WRARYARAVTR
-497 RTAARWR
+497 RTVTRWR
-504 DRLFRRVG
+504 GRLFRRVG

>member
-1 MHICDITRTLVFPPH
+1 MILKGPLIFPHH
-16 NLIASKSV
+16 NLIASNPV

-29 RMSTNRKTPP
+29 RMSTKALSSVP
-39 SGPAAPSRPLPA
+39 SGPAAPSR
-51 GGAAPDVI
+51 
-59 PHPIRVNAANS
+59 
-70 VDANRTALPPPSGAD
+70 
-85 GTLPGG
+85 
-91 SAARSP
+91 RS
-97 TGVDVPLPGGSSER
+97 
-111 TPSGELA
+111 PSGELA
-118 AWLAKYAPVE
+118 AWLAKYGPVE

-147 KEARRFGDLC
+147 REARRFGDLC

-167 RRRGFPAGEMLDWAG
+167 RRRGFPAGGMLDWAG

-309 TTVMRYKAAAKKL
+309 ATVMRYKAAAKKL

-356 TGTVDGAGAP
+356 AGAR
-366 EGTEPKEGK
+366 EGAEPKEGT
-375 RDYGAEKSKDNVRGR
+375 RDYGAEKSQGSDAG
-390 SRTRER
+390 
-396 LEARAAVNGVEKQKR
+396 EARSAPGKS
-411 DYDAERLQC
+411 
-420 GASVDEREAEDARE
+420 GI
-434 RREAERETAVLRAR
+434 ERETAVLRAR

>member
-1 MHICDITRTLVFPPH
+1 MSKKVPP
-16 NLIASKSV
+16 SV
-24 FCYHA
+24 
-29 RMSTNRKTPP
+29 P
-39 SGPAAPSRPLPA
+39 SGPAAPSRLLPT
-51 GGAAPDVI
+51 GNAAPDVI
-59 PHPIRVNAANS
+59 PHPVR
-70 VDANRTALPPPSGAD
+70 AD
-85 GTLPGG
+85 GTRPGG
-91 SAARSP
+91 PAAHSP
-97 TGVDVPLPGGSSER
+97 T
-111 TPSGELA
+111 GELA
-118 AWLAKYAPVE
+118 AWLAKYGPIE

-136 RRLRNRAARRA
+136 RRLRNRIARRA
-147 KEARRFGDLC
+147 EGVRRFGDLC

-182 GDRLALWAAAPF
+182 GDRFTLWAMAPF
-194 LRRCATEEVNA
+194 LRRRATEEVNA
-205 LRRRLVRPLYYG
+205 LRRRLTRPLYYE
-217 RENARRRALAAERR
+217 RENERRRALAAERR
-231 RVRRRRTES
+231 RIRRRRTEN
-240 PCPTREAI
+240 PCPTREDI

-268 LEDLACYVDHGLRLA
+268 LEDLACYVDHELRLA

-294 KGWLRENVPALALRY
+294 KGWLRENIPALALRY

-337 LDGAGVGVGAKDS
+337 LDGAGVQD
-350 AGAGNG
+350 G
-356 TGTVDGAGAP
+356 TGTEKGMRDYGAEKSQDNVRGESEIRERLEARITVN
-366 EGTEPKEGK
+366 GTEKQK
-375 RDYGAEKSKDNVRGR
+375 RDYGAEKLQCDEGMDK
-390 SRTRER
+390 TRE
-396 LEARAAVNGVEKQKR
+396 AGNAQGKR
-411 DYDAERLQC
+411 E
-420 GASVDEREAEDARE
+420 VEREMAI
-434 RREAERETAVLRAR
+434 LRAR
-448 GVYLEAMEGVPDV
+448 GVYLEAMAGVPDT

>member
-1 MHICDITRTLVFPPH
+1 
-16 NLIASKSV
+16 
-24 FCYHA
+24 
-29 RMSTNRKTPP
+29 MSTNRKTPP

-59 PHPIRVNAANS
+59 PHPARVNAANS

-85 GTLPGG
+85 VPRPGG
-91 SAARSP
+91 SAA
-97 TGVDVPLPGGSSER
+97 TASSTPAAPAAR
-111 TPSGELA
+111 TPAGELA
-118 AWLAKYAPVE
+118 AWLAKYGPVE

-136 RRLRNRAARRA
+136 RRLRSRAARRA
-147 KEARRFGDLC
+147 GKARRFGDLC

-182 GDRLALWAAAPF
+182 GDRLALWAVAPF

-205 LRRRLVRPLYYG
+205 LRRRLVRPLYYEQ
-217 RENARRRALAAERR
+217 ENARRRALAAERR

-294 KGWLRENVPALALRY
+294 KGWLRENIPALALRY

-337 LDGAGVGVGAKDS
+337 LDGAG
-350 AGAGNG
+350 AGNG
-356 TGTVDGAGAP
+356 TGTVDGAGAR
-366 EGTEPKEGK
+366 EGAEPKEGT
-375 RDYGAEKSKDNVRGR
+375 RDYGAEKSQDNVRGR

-411 DYDAERLQC
+411 DYDAEKLPC
-420 GASVDEREAEDARE
+420 GASVDEIREAEDARE
-434 RREAERETAVLRAR
+434 RREAEREMMILRAR